1 MNVIMCGICGFNW
14 SDRSLVDDMAD
25 IMTHRGPDQQGSFV
39 DDGISLGHSRLSI
52 IDLSDRGNQP
62 MGNEDGSIQIVYN
75 GEIYNFKELRDIL
88 EKHGHNFVSSTDTEV
103 IVHAYEEWGVECV
116 KRFRGMFAFAIWDSN
131 KKQLFLARD
140 RIGIKPLYYYFD
152 SGEFMFA
159 SEIKAILLN
168 PAVKREV
175 NPKSLYYFMGYEYVP
190 TPFTLFNGIK
200 KLPPAH
206 TLLFQ
211 NNKIKLTRYWDLYF
225 STAEGNESYLSDEIY
240 NLLQESVLLR
250 LISDVPLG
258 AFLSGGIDSSAIVGL
273 MSQMRDEPVKT
284 FTIGYEDESY
294 SELEYAR
301 QVADLF
307 GTDHKEIIVDPNS
320 VEYFDKT
327 VWYLDEPMTDPSLIP
342 EYIFCREAK
351 KYVTV
356 CLSGAGGDEAFLG
369 YDRFVASK
377 MDHFYR
383 IIPEILRKNFIS
395 KIVDMLP
402 PQPQKKGAIN
412 VVKRFIDGS
421 NLPLE
426 GQHMR
431 WQYFSSKND
440 EKLLYKGTLR
450 HMSENID
457 PFEHINKYYLTCNLN
472 DQVAREQYMEINSFL
487 VDNVLVKADRMG
499 MANAL
504 EVRVPYLDHNFL
516 ELCATI
522 PGSMKL
528 KGLTTK
534 YIFKKSMLRLLP
546 KDIVYR
552 KKHGFSFPIKN
563 WLRNELKEYMRDM
576 LNNSEIIRENFD
588 LYYLNKLVEQHL
600 RGTQNHSHRLWAL
613 MNLELWHRIF
623 IQPEVFINDGE
634 QTHST

>member
-1 MNVIMCGICGFNW
+1 MCGICGFNW